1 MSVATTGS
9 PRVFY
14 LNIQRRQDRRNQ
26 LERVLDACDL
36 LAASERV
43 EALDGKALAR
53 QPGALAAACKDAVAS
68 AQLSAL
74 SRRESNPDIAGDA
87 HLDAA
92 GKRHRFVYAG

>member
-1 MSVATTGS
+1 M
-9 PRVFY
+9 
-14 LNIQRRQDRRNQ
+14 
-26 LERVLDACDL
+26 LDACDL

-74 SRRESNPDIAGDA
+74 SRRESNPDIAGEA
-87 HLDAA
+87 NLDAA